1 MLERKARVDEP
12 ASEIKIRL
20 RNGATR
26 DTTYSIEPCQREKQ
40 ERKRGSHL
48 RLPER

>member
-20 RNGATR
+20 RNGATS
-26 DTTYSIEPCQREKQ
+26 DTTYSYKLCQFEA
-40 ERKRGSHL
+40 
-48 RLPER
+48 